1 MGTLLNIKILA
12 TQSLPIKYLPNDK
25 IHLLISKT
33 YKRQFLGCS
42 LNFRVCFIRNHNFFL
57 SSLYEGRSI
66 CNENSPVYPKFLY
79 ITHFI
84 VTFIERSLS
93 LLNKCKIAVVQ
104 LLILLN
110 LHKSL
115 SR

>member
-42 LNFRVCFIRNHNFFL
+42 ILEFVLSVITIFL

-66 CNENSPVYPKFLY
+66 SNENSPVYPKVLY

-84 VTFIERSLS
+84 VTSIERSLS

-110 LHKSL
+110 LRKSL